1 MKFSFR
7 KRGENEKKEE
17 IDFLTLALKQKAKRI
32 AFFQLK
38 WGSII
43 LVTEIIIWILLDVS
57 KYSGVNFFTQ
67 SLLYIPGIFLIL
79 GGCMGGLS
87 RYHIPPK
94 MRIVEPDDQSVA
106 PSNFQ
111 IRVKFEPNA
120 VNGESISILINN
132 KKLPSTI
139 DTENNVVI
147 VRQIFKNPPKKA
159 VSILIEVFGKMDSDK
174 EIKDKIRIIC
184 DPEADEEDYLEYWE
198 FKREDQTYW
207 GKELRSAN
215 RHAKRNLSA
224 LSLIILSAM
233 LLLLNYLVSLLY
245 PIIKSWIV

>member
-1 MKFSFR
+1 
-7 KRGENEKKEE
+7 
-17 IDFLTLALKQKAKRI
+17 
-32 AFFQLK
+32 
-38 WGSII
+38 
-43 LVTEIIIWILLDVS
+43 
-57 KYSGVNFFTQ
+57 
-67 SLLYIPGIFLIL
+67 
-79 GGCMGGLS
+79 
-87 RYHIPPK
+87 
-94 MRIVEPDDQSVA
+94 
-106 PSNFQ
+106 
-111 IRVKFEPNA
+111 
-120 VNGESISILINN
+120 
-132 KKLPSTI
+132 
-139 DTENNVVI
+139 
-147 VRQIFKNPPKKA
+147 
-159 VSILIEVFGKMDSDK
+159 MDSDK

>member
-17 IDFLTLALKQKAKRI
+17 IDFLTLTFKQKAKRI

-38 WGSII
+38 WGGII
-43 LVTEIIIWILLDVS
+43 LVTEIIIWIILDVS
-57 KYSGVNFFTQ
+57 KYSGVDFFTQ

>member
-17 IDFLTLALKQKAKRI
+17 IDFLTLTLKQKAKRM

-38 WGSII
+38 LGGII
-43 LVTEIIIWILLDVS
+43 LVTEIVIWIILDVS
-57 KYSGVNFFTQ
+57 QYSGVDFFTK

-111 IRVKFEPNA
+111 IRVKFEPSA
-120 VNGESISILINN
+120 VNGESIFIHIND

-139 DTENNVVI
+139 DTGNNVVI
-147 VRQIFKNPPKKA
+147 VRQVFKNPPKKA

-224 LSLIILSAM
+224 LSLIILSAL